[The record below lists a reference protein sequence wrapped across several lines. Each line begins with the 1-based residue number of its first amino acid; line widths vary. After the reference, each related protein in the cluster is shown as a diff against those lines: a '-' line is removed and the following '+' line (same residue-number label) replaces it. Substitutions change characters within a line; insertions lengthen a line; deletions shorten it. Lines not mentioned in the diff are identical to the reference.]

1 MTTIEATKEAGV
13 LLVHITIPDFV
24 MDNEQFVLLPYNQYT
39 QDYVW
44 QLQNVL
50 RNHNQDTLQD
60 TLDGDYRVETELYNG
75 ATSIEEARFAA
86 RTLAQHTNKEDWV
99 SGNTAEYDAEAFTRL
114 LERVTSIINDFH
126 NTPEEGMTLGDYEEY
141 VTEHLNTLTETI
153 LG

>member
-1 MTTIEATKEAGV
+1 
-13 LLVHITIPDFV
+13 
-24 MDNEQFVLLPYNQYT
+24 MDNEQFILLPYNQYT
-39 QDYVW
+39 QDYAR
-44 QLQNVL
+44 QLWAKL
-50 RNHNQDTLQD
+50 LNHNRTLQD
-60 TLDGDYRVETELYNG
+60 TLDGDHQIDTELYEG
-75 ATSIEEARFAA
+75 ATTIEEARFAA

-99 SGNTAEYDAEAFTRL
+99 SGNTAEYDADAFTRL

>member
-24 MDNEQFVLLPYNQYT
+24 VDDEHFILLPYNQYT
-39 QDYVW
+39 QEYAR
-44 QLQNVL
+44 QLWAKL
-50 RNHNQDTLQD
+50 LNHNRTLQD
-60 TLDGDYRVETELYNG
+60 TLDGDHQIDTELYEG
-75 ATSIEEARFAA
+75 ATTIEEARFAA

>member
-24 MDNEQFVLLPYNQYT
+24 IDDEHFILLPYNQYT
-39 QDYVW
+39 QEYAR
-44 QLQNVL
+44 QLWAKL
-50 RNHNQDTLQD
+50 LNHNRTLQD
-60 TLDGDYRVETELYNG
+60 TLDGDHQIDTELYEG
-75 ATSIEEARFAA
+75 ATTIEEARFAA

>member
-24 MDNEQFVLLPYNQYT
+24 IDDEHFIFLPYNQYT
-39 QDYVW
+39 QEYAR
-44 QLQNVL
+44 QLWAKL
-50 RNHNQDTLQD
+50 LNHNRTLQD
-60 TLDGDYRVETELYNG
+60 TLDGDHQIDTELYEG
-75 ATSIEEARFAA
+75 ATTIEEARFAA
-86 RTLAQHTNKEDWV
+86 QCLAQHTNKEDWV

-141 VTEHLNTLTETI
+141 VTEHLNVLTETI